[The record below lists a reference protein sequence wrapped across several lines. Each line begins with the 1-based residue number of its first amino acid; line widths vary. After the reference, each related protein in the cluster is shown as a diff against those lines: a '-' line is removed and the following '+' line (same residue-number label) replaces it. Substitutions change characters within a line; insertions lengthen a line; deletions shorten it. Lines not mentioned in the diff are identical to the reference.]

1 MAALGMAVLEWRP
14 GNGGLGNGGLG
25 MAALEMAA
33 LEWRPWKWRPWEW
46 RPWNGGPGAAL
57 GMAALGMA
65 ALEWRPYSTTF
76 LATEDSSA
84 VAKPKAKPAGRSHSF
99 ASRLRR
105 AIIGGGGNGRR
116 PVSTDRGGGGGG
128 ELPATSGLPSK
139 QQPDVG
145 GRISGGG
152 GLSGSLRRLLSGR
165 GLRGHK
171 RRLRPQDQT
180 AESSNPVSDRSGWN
194 SEEIL

>member
-1 MAALGMAVLEWRP
+1 MTSAARTQLAPREHW
-14 GNGGLGNGGLG
+14 
-25 MAALEMAA
+25 
-33 LEWRPWKWRPWEW
+33 
-46 RPWNGGPGAAL
+46 
-57 GMAALGMA
+57 
-65 ALEWRPYSTTF
+65 STDA

-105 AIIGGGGNGRR
+105 AIIGGAANGRR

-145 GRISGGG
+145 GRVSGGG
-152 GLSGSLRRLLSGR
+152 GLSGSLRRAVE
-165 GLRGHK
+165 
-171 RRLRPQDQT
+171 RRRVQIRYP
-180 AESSNPVSDRSGWN
+180 DRSGWN